1 MSEPRDGSVKR
12 WLWAAAGMLS
22 RIAPIAAIV
31 AAVHFALKYW

>member
-12 WLWAAAGMLS
+12 WLWAAAGAILLS
-22 RIAPIAAIV
+22 IPIAAIV